1 MNAFRNFLYY
11 FKYISF
17 ILFLYSAIVLYPSF
31 ISLKIGTICLILLV
45 IYSIITFI
53 MFFTKSRGEQYNL
66 LNNFVLCFLHI
77 YTCFVAYKYNLI
89 GDVFDASTTSY
100 FNFNFF
106 VISLCLF
113 TLTINKI
120 ILSNTK

>member
-17 ILFLYSAIVLYPSF
+17 ILFLYSAIVLYPGF
-31 ISLKIGTICLILLV
+31 ISIKMVIICLVLLV

-53 MFFTKSRGEQYNL
+53 MFFTKSSGEQYSL
-66 LNNFVLCFLHI
+66 LNNFVLCFLHV
-77 YTCFVAYKYNLI
+77 YTCFIAYKYDLI
-89 GDVFDASTTSY
+89 GDVFDVSTTSY
-100 FNFNFF
+100 FNLNFF
-106 VISLCLF
+106 VIALCLF

-120 ILSNTK
+120 ILANTK

>member
-17 ILFLYSAIVLYPSF
+17 ICFLYAAIVLYPGF
-31 ISLKIGTICLILLV
+31 ISIKMGIICLVLLV

-53 MFFTKSRGEQYNL
+53 MFFTKSSGEQYSL
-66 LNNFVLCFLHI
+66 LNNFVLCFLHV
-77 YTCFVAYKYNLI
+77 YTCFIAYKYDLI
-89 GDVFDASTTSY
+89 GDVFDVSTTSY
-100 FNFNFF
+100 FNLNFF
-106 VISLCLF
+106 VIALCLF

-120 ILSNTK
+120 ILANTK

>member
-31 ISLKIGTICLILLV
+31 ISFKIGTICLILLV

-53 MFFTKSRGEQYNL
+53 MFFTKSRGEQYSL

-77 YTCFVAYKYNLI
+77 YTCFVAYKYDLI

>member
-11 FKYISF
+11 FKNISF
-17 ILFLYSAIVLYPSF
+17 ILFLYSAIVLYPGF
-31 ISLKIGTICLILLV
+31 ISIKMGIICLVLLV

-53 MFFTKSRGEQYNL
+53 MFFTKSSGEQYSL

-77 YTCFVAYKYNLI
+77 YTCFIAYKYDLI
-89 GDVFDASTTSY
+89 GDVFDVSTTSY
-100 FNFNFF
+100 FNLNFF
-106 VISLCLF
+106 VIALCLF

-120 ILSNTK
+120 ILANTK

>member
-17 ILFLYSAIVLYPSF
+17 ICFLYAAIVLYTGF
-31 ISLKIGTICLILLV
+31 ISIKMGIICLVLLV

-53 MFFTKSRGEQYNL
+53 MFFTKSSGEQYSL

-77 YTCFVAYKYNLI
+77 YTCFIAYKYDLI
-89 GDVFDASTTSY
+89 GDVFDVSTTSY
-100 FNFNFF
+100 FNLNFF
-106 VISLCLF
+106 VIALCLF

-120 ILSNTK
+120 ILANTK

>member
-17 ILFLYSAIVLYPSF
+17 IFFLYSAIVLYPGF
-31 ISLKIGTICLILLV
+31 ISLKIGTICLALLV
-45 IYSIITFI
+45 IYSIVTFI
-53 MFFTKSRGEQYNL
+53 MFFIKSSSEQYSL
-66 LNNFVLCFLHI
+66 LNNFVLCFLHV

-89 GDVFDASTTSY
+89 GDVFDVSITSY
-100 FNFNFF
+100 FNLNFF
-106 VISLCLF
+106 VIALSLF

-120 ILSNTK
+120 ILANTK

>member
-17 ILFLYSAIVLYPSF
+17 ILFLYSAIVLYPGF
-31 ISLKIGTICLILLV
+31 ISIKMGIICLVLLV

-53 MFFTKSRGEQYNL
+53 MFFTKSSGEQYSL
-66 LNNFVLCFLHI
+66 LNNFVLCFLHV
-77 YTCFVAYKYNLI
+77 YTCFIAYKYDLI
-89 GDVFDASTTSY
+89 GDIFYVSTTSY
-100 FNFNFF
+100 FNLNFF
-106 VISLCLF
+106 VIALCLF

-120 ILSNTK
+120 ILANTK

>member
-1 MNAFRNFLYY
+1 MSVSEE
-11 FKYISF
+11 K
-17 ILFLYSAIVLYPSF
+17 
-31 ISLKIGTICLILLV
+31 
-45 IYSIITFI
+45 
-53 MFFTKSRGEQYNL
+53 
-66 LNNFVLCFLHI
+66 HI
-77 YTCFVAYKYNLI
+77 YTCFVAYKYDLI

>member
-17 ILFLYSAIVLYPSF
+17 ILFLYSAIVLYPGF
-31 ISLKIGTICLILLV
+31 ISIKMGIICLVLLV

-53 MFFTKSRGEQYNL
+53 MFFTKSSGEQYSL
-66 LNNFVLCFLHI
+66 LNNFVLCFLHV
-77 YTCFVAYKYNLI
+77 YTCFIVYKYDLI
-89 GDVFDASTTSY
+89 GDVFDVSTTSY
-100 FNFNFF
+100 FNLNFF
-106 VISLCLF
+106 VIALCLF

-120 ILSNTK
+120 ILANTK

>member
-1 MNAFRNFLYY
+1 
-11 FKYISF
+11 
-17 ILFLYSAIVLYPSF
+17 
-31 ISLKIGTICLILLV
+31 
-45 IYSIITFI
+45 
-53 MFFTKSRGEQYNL
+53 MFFTKSSGEQYSL

-77 YTCFVAYKYNLI
+77 YTCFIAYKYDLI
-89 GDVFDASTTSY
+89 GDVFDASTT
-100 FNFNFF
+100 FF